1 MISYKGFNEKHL
13 TFKASG
19 SLTAGMAV
27 KVSANGTVAKCA
39 DGDAFC
45 GVVTSVRGD
54 IAVVQVSGYVR
65 MPYSGT
71 TAPALGVTTLAAD
84 ANGGVKSAKG
94 VNVKIL
100 ELDPTNGVCG
110 FIF

>member
-13 TFKASG
+13 TFKVSG
-19 SLTAGMAV
+19 TVTPGMAV
-27 KVSANGTVAKCA
+27 KVSANGTVAKCG
-39 DGDAFC
+39 DGDVFC
-45 GVVTSVRGD
+45 GIVTSVRGD
-54 IAVVQVSGYVR
+54 IAVVQVSGYIQ

-71 TAPALGVTTLAAD
+71 TAPTLGVTTLAAD

-94 VNVKIL
+94 VNVTII
-100 ELDPTNGVCG
+100 ELDTTNTTCG